1 MVADSSGQL
10 LVVLITF
17 PTYEDAQNIASV
29 LVDEQ
34 LAACV
39 NLLPGVRSLFI
50 WDGVRQEV
58 AEVLAMVKT
67 SRERFERLAARVRS
81 LHPYTVPEIIGLPIV
96 EGNAAYLTWVA
107 DAVSESKNH

>member
-1 MVADSSGQL
+1 MADSAGNL
-10 LVVLITF
+10 IVVLMTF
-17 PTYEDAQNIASV
+17 PSQEDAQNIATV

-39 NLLPGVRSLFI
+39 NLLPGVRSVFI
-50 WDGVRQEV
+50 WDGVRQEA
-58 AEVLAMVKT
+58 AEVLAIVKT
-67 SRERFERLAARVRS
+67 SRERFESLAARVRS

-107 DAVSESKNH
+107 DAVAESKNN

>member
-1 MVADSSGQL
+1 MADSAGNL
-10 LVVLITF
+10 IVVLMTF
-17 PTYEDAQNIASV
+17 PSQEDAQNIATV

-39 NLLPGVRSLFI
+39 NLLPGVRSVFI
-50 WDGVRQEV
+50 WDGVRQEA
-58 AEVLAMVKT
+58 AEVLAIVKT
-67 SRERFERLAARVRS
+67 SRERFESLAARVRS

-107 DAVSESKNH
+107 DSVTESKNN